1 MRKQKKR
8 KGRERERERERDL
21 RRPSASRIDMQQTA
35 YTGHAEA
42 NNTTTGKAPSC
53 KLFGILGRITYRAVL
68 FDTVRDSLH
77 GASAYTARRARVVT
91 RRILHRMYH
100 QCGNTDTY
108 FFSLS
113 FSLPPPSIS
122 CLPLHP
128 TSRCIGTEQSTHPS
142 ATLPML
148 NPPSPLPPPP
158 HRRLRSQPPPAAN
171 PISLL
176 LSTVTCFARTRNT
189 FFSYPSKFIR
199 FHLAVILRATII
211 IRWPYFLRENK
222 PENFR
227 TF

>member
-1 MRKQKKR
+1 M
-8 KGRERERERERDL
+8 
-21 RRPSASRIDMQQTA
+21 
-35 YTGHAEA
+35 
-42 NNTTTGKAPSC
+42 
-53 KLFGILGRITYRAVL
+53 L

-77 GASAYTARRARVVT
+77 GASAYTARRAQVVT

-122 CLPLHP
+122 CLSLHP

-148 NPPSPLPPPP
+148 NPPSPLSPPP
-158 HRRLRSQPPPAAN
+158 HRRLRSQPPPAARI
-171 PISLL
+171 PFLFFFRRSPVLL
-176 LSTVTCFARTRNT
+176 EHGT

-199 FHLAVILRATII
+199 FHLAVILRSTII

-227 TF
+227 TLFLNISKLICERNPRINFLLIYLTPK